1 MNILNEWLKEKWVNG
16 WVYKWVGGWV
26 SEWEGE

>member
-1 MNILNEWLKEKWVNG
+1 MNVLNEWLKEKWVNG